1 MPNDSAKHA
10 ADTLLSVSATEGE
23 LNPEGERN
31 SFSIVGVGA
40 SAGGL
45 EAFTQLLKALPADT
59 GMSLV
64 LVQHLAPSHP
74 SALAEILSRVTN
86 MPVLEVHDEPA
97 VEPNHVYVIP
107 PARSMIIAG
116 QKLEL
121 LPRESGAVHRPI
133 DQFFRSL
140 AQEQRHRAIGV
151 VLSGTASD
159 GAVGL
164 EAIKAEGG
172 ITFAQDG
179 TALHD
184 GMPHSAIATGCV
196 DFVLSPAEIAG
207 EIIRIGHHPYAA
219 TPRGLPETDNDS
231 NFSEVVQLLRDS
243 TGADFTHYKFNTLY
257 RRITR
262 RVLLHRLDGLAQYVE
277 LLRQTPTELEAL
289 YQDILISVTSFFR
302 DQESFEALK
311 CQVFPR
317 LLKDRSP
324 QHPVRIW
331 TLGCSTGQEAYS
343 LAMVFAEAA
352 EAAGS
357 HVPLQLFA
365 TDLNAVAIEK
375 ARAGLY
381 SKDIAEDVSPGRLRR
396 FFAAVDGSYRIAK
409 SIRDT
414 CVFSRHNVLTDPPFS
429 RMDLIS
435 CRNLLIY
442 MESATQQKI
451 LPTLHY
457 ALKPSGFLWLG
468 SSEAIGAHRH
478 LFEVDDA
485 KHKIYAKKPGSAPG
499 LGQFAL
505 KHGGVTRP
513 SFTPIA
519 ARQGDAATEL
529 PREADRLLSTRFAPP
544 GVIVSAEM
552 DILQYRGDTGA
563 YLAPAPGKASLNVLK
578 MLREGLLVAV
588 RTAIL
593 RAGKDGTTAREEG
606 LRVKSNGGYRDV
618 AIEVIPLKGQA
629 TGEGGFLLLFD
640 ETGQSA
646 ERSSEAFEGTHQA
659 PPIPAADDTNTRLA
673 QELAATREYLQ
684 SVIEQQE
691 AANEELQSANEE
703 VQSANEE
710 LQSTNEEL
718 ETSKEEI
725 QSSNEELVTVNDE
738 LNNRNAELNR
748 VNNDLVNL
756 IGSVQLPIVILGPD
770 LRIRRFTPAAEKL
783 LNLVPAD
790 IGRSIGDI
798 KLSLDDIPDMESL
811 LLEVLDTV
819 STKERDVR
827 DRHGRWHS
835 LRLRPYKTLDNKIDG
850 VVMVLFDVDLL
861 KRAQA
866 YTQSIVST
874 VREPLLVL
882 DNDLRVQTASRS
894 FYETFRVTPEET
906 ENRLLHELG
915 NRVWDI
921 PDLRR
926 LLGEILPRSNQF
938 TDFVVKGEFEHI
950 GTRTMML
957 NARRLIQ
964 AADQA
969 PLVLLAIE
977 DITKSENA
985 ESALRESEQRFR
997 ALFELGPV
1005 AVYTCDRSGVIQQ
1018 FNGRALELWGRKPM
1032 PGDTDEKFCGSLK
1045 LCRPDGTVLPHEQC
1059 PMAEV
1064 LSGRIPEAHNAEVVI
1079 ERPDGS
1085 RITVLVNIRPLM
1097 SERGEI
1103 AGAMNCFYDITERKH
1118 AEELLRESEQR
1129 LTSLIESS
1137 HDAIISKSLDGIIQS
1152 WNPAAERLFG
1162 YTAEEVVGGP
1172 ISLIIPADRA
1182 EEEKRIIASL
1192 RAGEVVEHF

>member
-1 MPNDSAKHA
+1 MPNNDANQA
-10 ADTLLSVSATEGE
+10 ADALLLAPDTEVE
-23 LNPEGERN
+23 LNAQGERE
-31 SFSIVGVGA
+31 SFPIVGVGA

-45 EAFTQLLKALPADT
+45 EAFTQLLKALPVDT
-59 GMSLV
+59 GMSFV

-74 SALAEILSRVTN
+74 SALAEILSRVTS
-86 MPVLEVHDEPA
+86 MPVLEVHDEPT

-107 PARSMIIAG
+107 PARSMTIAG

-121 LPRESGAVHRPI
+121 LPRESSPVHRPI

-164 EAIKAEGG
+164 EAIKSEGG
-172 ITFAQDG
+172 ITFAQDE

-196 DFVLSPAEIAG
+196 DFVLSPEQIAK
-207 EIIRIGHHPYAA
+207 EIIRIGQHPYA
-219 TPRGLPETDNDS
+219 TPPRESRAMDNDE
-231 NFSEVVQLLRDS
+231 NFAKVVQLLHDS
-243 TGADFTHYKFNTLY
+243 SGADFRHYKFNTLY

-262 RVLLHRLDGLAQYVE
+262 RMLLQRMDGLEQYVE
-277 LLRQTPTELEAL
+277 LLRQTPSELEAL

-302 DQESFEALK
+302 DAASFEALK
-311 CQVFPR
+311 CEVFTR

-324 QHPVRIW
+324 QEPVRVW

-343 LAMVFAEAA
+343 IAIVFAEAV

-365 TDLNAVAIEK
+365 TDLNPVGIEK
-375 ARAGLY
+375 ARAGFY
-381 SKDIAEDVSPGRLRR
+381 SKDIAEDVSQGRLRR

-409 SIRDT
+409 SIRDS
-414 CVFSRHNVLTDPPFS
+414 CVFSRHNVLSDPPFS
-429 RMDLIS
+429 RIDLIS

-442 MESATQQKI
+442 MEPASQQRI
-451 LPTLHY
+451 VPTLHY

-468 SSEAIGAHRH
+468 SSETIGAHRH

-485 KHKIYAKKPGSAPG
+485 KHKIYVKKPGSVPG

-505 KHGGVTRP
+505 KPGGVTRP
-513 SFTPIA
+513 SFSHIA
-519 ARQGDAATEL
+519 ARHGDASVEL

-544 GVIVSAEM
+544 GVIVSADM
-552 DILQYRGDTGA
+552 DIVQFRGDTGA
-563 YLAPAPGKASLNVLK
+563 YLAPAPGKASLSVLK

-588 RTAIL
+588 RSAIL

-629 TGEGGFLLLFD
+629 AGEGGFLLLFE

-646 ERSSEAFEGTHQA
+646 GRPPEAFDGTHQA
-659 PPIPAADDTNTRLA
+659 QPIPAADDTNTRLA

-684 SVIEQQE
+684 TVIEQHE
-691 AANEELQSANEE
+691 TANEELQSANEE

-756 IGSVQLPIVILGPD
+756 IGSVQLPLVILGLD

-783 LNLVPAD
+783 LSLVPAD
-790 IGRSIGDI
+790 LGRSIGDI
-798 KLSLDDIPDMESL
+798 KLNLHDIPDLEQL
-811 LLEVLDTV
+811 LLDVIATA
-819 STKERDVR
+819 STNERDIR

-866 YTQSIVST
+866 FTESIVST

-882 DNDLRVQTASRS
+882 DQDLRVQTASRS
-894 FYETFRVTPEET
+894 FYETFHVTPEQT
-906 ENRLLHELG
+906 ENQLLYDLG
-915 NRVWDI
+915 NRMWNI
-921 PDLRR
+921 RDLRR
-926 LLGEILPRSNQF
+926 LLGEVLPRSNEL

-950 GTRTMML
+950 GIRTMML
-957 NARRLIQ
+957 NARQLI
-964 AADQA
+964 
-969 PLVLLAIE
+969 
-977 DITKSENA
+977 
-985 ESALRESEQRFR
+985 
-997 ALFELGPV
+997 
-1005 AVYTCDRSGVIQQ
+1005 
-1018 FNGRALELWGRKPM
+1018 
-1032 PGDTDEKFCGSLK
+1032 
-1045 LCRPDGTVLPHEQC
+1045 
-1059 PMAEV
+1059 
-1064 LSGRIPEAHNAEVVI
+1064 
-1079 ERPDGS
+1079 
-1085 RITVLVNIRPLM
+1085 
-1097 SERGEI
+1097 
-1103 AGAMNCFYDITERKH
+1103 
-1118 AEELLRESEQR
+1118 
-1129 LTSLIESS
+1129 
-1137 HDAIISKSLDGIIQS
+1137 
-1152 WNPAAERLFG
+1152 
-1162 YTAEEVVGGP
+1162 
-1172 ISLIIPADRA
+1172 
-1182 EEEKRIIASL
+1182 
-1192 RAGEVVEHF
+1192 